1 MNSKCNSKAG
11 TPLLN
16 GERTLLMSIYKK
28 AAKEVELHLL
38 RNTVSKF
45 SKLQRETIL
54 KAPGLGPREAIRS
67 PFT

>member
-1 MNSKCNSKAG
+1 
-11 TPLLN
+11 
-16 GERTLLMSIYKK
+16 MSIYKK

-67 PFT
+67 PFI